1 MRTICFSEH
10 KWCTVLAEYSDS
22 MPTGVVNILGADGL
36 YVPLVAIAE
45 VMSVL
50 SFCTLRMRG
59 YERISHPVFCPC

>member
-36 YVPLVAIAE
+36 YVPLVAIAGH
-45 VMSVL
+45 VS
-50 SFCTLRMRG
+50 SFFL
-59 YERISHPVFCPC
+59 YSEDERV